1 MKKFICLA
9 IIAILLA
16 SCEGEDSRRPVT
28 SVYNYSNSVVV
39 DKSQQYGDLYL
50 LKVRIKVNGVYS
62 IVTVKVPKGE
72 YAQFAIGD
80 TIK

>member
-16 SCEGEDSRRPVT
+16 SCESKDSRRPVA

-50 LKVRIKVNGVYS
+50 LKIRTKVNGVYS
-62 IVTVKVPKGE
+62 IVTVRVPKGE

>member
-9 IIAILLA
+9 IIATLWT
-16 SCEGEDSRRPVT
+16 SCESADSRRPVA
-28 SVYNYSNSVVV
+28 SVYNYSNSVIV

-50 LKVRIKVNGVYS
+50 LKVRTKVKGVYS
-62 IVTVKVPKGE
+62 IVTVRVPKGE
-72 YAQFAIGD
+72 YVQFAIGD

>member
-16 SCEGEDSRRPVT
+16 SCEGNIS
-28 SVYNYSNSVVV
+28 SVYNYSNAVVV
-39 DKSQQYGDLYL
+39 DKLPLKRDVYL
-50 LKVRIKVNGVYS
+50 LRIRAKADGTYS
-62 IVTVKVPKGE
+62 IFTLRVPRGE